1 MKQDTNQEMK
11 QTISPELSFKLMQ
24 IGQLVLELE
33 ETYIHTFGRETQE
46 RLKMIAL
53 MLRDLAKEMDGSTG
67 ERMLKWKEEVRKNT
81 AMGFF

>member
-1 MKQDTNQEMK
+1 MKQNASQELK

-24 IGQLVLELE
+24 IGQLILELE
-33 ETYIHTFGRETQE
+33 EEYMQVFGRETQE
-46 RLKMIAL
+46 RLKKIAE
-53 MLRDLAKEMDGSTG
+53 MLRDLATEMDGSTG